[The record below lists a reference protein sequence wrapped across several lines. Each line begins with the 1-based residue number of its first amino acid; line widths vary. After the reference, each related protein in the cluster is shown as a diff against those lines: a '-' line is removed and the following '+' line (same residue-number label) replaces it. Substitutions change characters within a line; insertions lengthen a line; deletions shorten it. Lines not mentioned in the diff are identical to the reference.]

1 MYDPGGGPPN
11 MVPQQPDNF
20 NFIFNEDENN
30 QPLWF
35 VIKDIEGQNEIS
47 NMKYRDVMITVNKL
61 LPNVSQCKLLSKEK
75 VILFRSLK
83 KHRDELCSKKQL
95 GNIRCVI
102 NERQNLNTVKGTI
115 NHPSIAETNEEELL
129 EDLRNDNKNIASVFI
144 FKKFSSERNEK
155 VNTTSAV
162 VTFDTITLPPQ
173 VTYLKYTILKTRLFY
188 PNPMR
193 CHKCFKY
200 GHLNMRDRPC
210 AQQPICGKCG
220 GIYHLNNPTEKCTNS
235 TNCSNCNGPHEAWST
250 KCPVFQTEKAKTEIM
265 TDRRC
270 SYKEAEKIYEN
281 RDNRDNRN
289 KTYSNISAA
298 SNTPPTPPNDTD
310 SEEIKILQKQVAAM
324 TTKLDIVCNLLSKL
338 LNSQR
343 ERQNSQP
350 TEPAMEVVSD
360 TDSVDEDDQIDPTP
374 NQPTVSDAKNY
385 YTVDYSKKGNNN
397 PPPQFN
403 RHQKKQTEKR
413 HAQEKPKE
421 KENKKKKDKH
431 SGY

>member
-1 MYDPGGGPPN
+1 MAMSVRTN
-11 MVPQQPDNF
+11 MD
-20 NFIFNEDENN
+20 IFDEDESNH
-30 QPLWF
+30 PLWF

-95 GNIRCVI
+95 GNIRCII

-155 VNTTSAV
+155 MNTTSAV

-173 VTYLKYTILKTRLFY
+173 VIYLKYTILKTRLFY

-250 KCPVFQTEKAKTEIM
+250 KCPVFQTEKIKTGIM

-281 RDNRDNRN
+281 RDNRDNRDNRN
-289 KTYSNISAA
+289 KHTYAGSVTAVTHN
-298 SNTPPTPPNDTD
+298 PPTLFNDAD
-310 SEEIKILQKQVAAM
+310 NEELKTLQNQVVKM
-324 TTKLDIVCNLLSKL
+324 TNKLDVVCNLLTQL
-338 LNSQR
+338 LKNQR
-343 ERQNSQP
+343 ENPNPQP
-350 TEPAMEVVSD
+350 KEPIKEIVSD
-360 TDSVDEDDQIDPTP
+360 TDSMDEDTQIEATQH
-374 NQPTVSDAKNY
+374 QPTVMDMKSY
-385 YTVDYSKKGNNN
+385 YTADYSKKGNNN
-397 PPPQFN
+397 PPPQYN
-403 RHQKKQTEKR
+403 KSKKRQT
-413 HAQEKPKE
+413 QEKPKE
-421 KENKKKKDKH
+421 KDSKKKK
-431 SGY
+431 

>member
-129 EDLRNDNKNIASVFI
+129 EDLRNDNKNIVSVFI

-173 VTYLKYTILKTRLFY
+173 VIYLKYTILKTILFY

-220 GIYHLNNPTEKCTNS
+220 GICHLNHPTEKCTNS

-281 RDNRDNRN
+281 RDNRDNRDNRN
-289 KTYSNISAA
+289 KHTYGSVAA
-298 SNTPPTPPNDTD
+298 VAYNPPTLFNDAD
-310 SEEIKILQKQVAAM
+310 NEELKTLQNQVVKM
-324 TTKLDIVCNLLSKL
+324 TNKLDVVCNLLSQL
-338 LNSQR
+338 LKNQR
-343 ERQNSQP
+343 EN
-350 TEPAMEVVSD
+350 
-360 TDSVDEDDQIDPTP
+360 P
-374 NQPTVSDAKNY
+374 N
-385 YTVDYSKKGNNN
+385 
-397 PPPQFN
+397 PQ
-403 RHQKKQTEKR
+403 
-413 HAQEKPKE
+413 PKE
-421 KENKKKKDKH
+421 RTK
-431 SGY
+431 